1 MKIISTDTAPKPGG
15 HYSQAVVHDSVV
27 YVAGQL
33 PVDPKTSE
41 KILTT
46 IEAQTER
53 VLKNIEAILI
63 AAGSSKNHVLKTT
76 VFITDIDHWS
86 KVNKVYEEFFG
97 SHKPAR
103 AVVPV
108 VTLHYGFLVE
118 IDAVAAV
125 GSKELNR

>member
-15 HYSQAVVHDSVV
+15 HYSQAVVHDNVV

-33 PVDPKTSE
+33 PFDPVTSE
-41 KILTT
+41 KILST
-46 IEAQTER
+46 IEEQTECI
-53 VLKNIEAILI
+53 LKNIEAILT

-76 VFITDIDHWS
+76 VFITDIDQWG

-108 VTLHYGFLVE
+108 KTLHYGFLIE

-125 GSKELNR
+125 ANKESN